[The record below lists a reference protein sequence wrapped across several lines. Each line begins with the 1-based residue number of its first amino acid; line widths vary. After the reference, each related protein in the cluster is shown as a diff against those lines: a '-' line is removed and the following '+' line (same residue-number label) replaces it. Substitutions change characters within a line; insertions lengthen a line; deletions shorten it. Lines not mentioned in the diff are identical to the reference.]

1 MRITYPY
8 MGYYSP
14 VFANLFRKLGH
25 DVVPPP
31 KPSKRT
37 LDLGTKYAPEFA
49 CLPLKI
55 LLGTYIEALEMGAD
69 AIVSSGG
76 VGPCRAGYY
85 TRLQD
90 KILRSLGYK
99 FEMYTIEPP
108 KGHILQLLRTFC
120 SLVRVPVT
128 KLFDAVMTT
137 WLKLAYID
145 EIERLCHHVR
155 PLEVNKGT
163 STRLMEEA
171 VVEMDQAESRGD
183 IRDVAR
189 SYIKQFNEV
198 EVEDRDPLKV
208 GIIGEIYVVLEPSA
222 NFEVIENLNK
232 MGVYAHRS
240 IFLTDWTKQNAF
252 LDALRIQPEKEIRGQ
267 AKPYLN
273 HAVGGHGE
281 NSVGETVRYARTGY
295 DGVIQLAPF
304 TCIPEIVAK
313 SILPK
318 VSREHG
324 IPVMTLTLDE
334 QTGLEGVLTRLE
346 AFVDL
351 LARRKMRSGEVPA

>member
-1 MRITYPY
+1 MRITFPY

-14 VFANLFRKLGH
+14 VFSNLFRKLGH

-55 LLGTYIEALEMGAD
+55 LLGTYIETLEMGAD

-85 TRLQD
+85 TRLQE
-90 KILRSLGYK
+90 KILRSLGYD
-99 FEMYTIEPP
+99 FTMYTVEPP
-108 KGHILQLLRTFC
+108 KGHMMQLLKTLRAF
-120 SLVRVPVT
+120 VRVPVT
-128 KLFDAVMTT
+128 KLFDAIVTT
-137 WLKLAYID
+137 CLKLWYID
-145 EIERLCHHVR
+145 EIERLCHKIR
-155 PLEVNKGT
+155 PLEVKKGT
-163 STRLMEEA
+163 STRLMEQA
-171 VVEMDQAESRGD
+171 VAEIDKAESYGD
-183 IRDVAR
+183 VRDVGRAF
-189 SYIKQFNEV
+189 IKKFNEV

-240 IFLTDWTKQNAF
+240 IFLTDWVKENAF
-252 LDALRIQPEKEIRGQ
+252 LDALRIQPEKEIRSQ

-281 NSVGETVRYARTGY
+281 NTIGETVRYAKSGY
-295 DGVIQLAPF
+295 DGVIQLVPF
-304 TCIPEIVAK
+304 TCIPEIVAR
-313 SILPK
+313 SILPR
-318 VSREHG
+318 VSRDLG
-324 IPVMTLTLDE
+324 IPVMSLILDE
-334 QTGLEGVLTRLE
+334 QTGLAGVLTRLE

-351 LARRKMRSGEVPA
+351 LARRRMQSGELPA